1 MTERSPVTREAL
13 FEELERSVED
23 GYVISDEDVTH
34 GIASL
39 GAPVFDYSGNVRA
52 AVSIGGMRQFLL
64 EQIRDEAI
72 GLVVRGA
79 REISTAL
86 GYADA

>member
-1 MTERSPVTREAL
+1 MTERSPVTRDAL
-13 FEELERSVED
+13 FEELEQSLAA

-39 GAPVFDYSGNVRA
+39 GAPVFDYSGHLRA
-52 AVSIGGMRQFLL
+52 AISIGGMRQFLL

-72 GLVVRGA
+72 SLVVNGA

-86 GYADA
+86 GHAD